1 MPKITSV
8 EPQKKNPKRFNVF
21 MDGEFAFGADEDLVV
36 FYRLVPG
43 KVVEREELD
52 KLIYEAEVGKLM
64 ERVYGLFSVRQRSEK
79 EIRDYLRNLSF
90 KRKIKEQEE
99 VSAMTINLLVERL
112 KQKGLVNDLEFAK
125 AWVEARRKSKQKG
138 ERALKMELFQ
148 KGIDREIIEKVLSE
162 PFDFAQGEEDLAK
175 LALEK
180 KMKAWRNLP
189 PQEFKKKAYE
199 FLMRKGFD
207 YSVAKDAVEN
217 IRHMG

>member
-1 MPKITSV
+1 
-8 EPQKKNPKRFNVF
+8 
-21 MDGEFAFGADEDLVV
+21 
-36 FYRLVPG
+36 
-43 KVVEREELD
+43 
-52 KLIYEAEVGKLM
+52 
-64 ERVYGLFSVRQRSEK
+64 
-79 EIRDYLRNLSF
+79 
-90 KRKIKEQEE
+90 
-99 VSAMTINLLVERL
+99 
-112 KQKGLVNDLEFAK
+112 
-125 AWVEARRKSKQKG
+125 SKQKG

-162 PFDFAQGEEDLAK
+162 PFDSAQGEEDLAK

-189 PQEFKKKAYE
+189 PQELKKKAYE